1 MSSEREN
8 REKFAAREA
17 EAQANSKVA
26 IEPDRSPLVYAIN
39 MGALGFVVL
48 FALSSIAVDLDSIV
62 DELPTV
68 LVISVLIGAV
78 AFLKERSR
86 RGKWQKAYDQEYQR
100 ILSDMDQQ

>member
-39 MGALGFVVL
+39 MGAIGFVVL
-48 FALSSIAVDLDSIV
+48 FALSSIAVDSIV
-62 DELPTV
+62 DEIPTV
-68 LVISVLIGAV
+68 LVLSVLIGGV

-86 RGKWQKAYDQEYQR
+86 RAKWQKAYDAEYQR
-100 ILSDMDQQ
+100 IMSDMDQS